1 MKLTEKQ
8 LAVLTAVQNAQPG
21 DFIVLRGFAGTG
33 KSVTASEI
41 MKDLDC
47 KTLVITPTAAAL
59 AVIKRK
65 IDSQDIKNVTFRTIA
80 SLMSRHQLVIKF
92 TNYKE
97 FSPVIGTR
105 ELVNAMKQFSDRNL
119 QTVFEVQ
126 EEIADLHPALT
137 IEEVAK
143 AVQLKY
149 VTREKEIIFKS
160 DEEFENFLFV
170 NDIDLKYAIDNFII
184 MVDTEMLSDL
194 MIGKFK
200 INPFDPIV
208 EESQFDFR
216 VAAEIADDISKYA
229 LVVIDEMSMMS
240 DIQAKLYKQAVE
252 LCEDAPVTLV
262 SGDPGQ
268 LKPVEGEFNEWCNA
282 KDNDRDVF
290 ELTDVLR
297 STDSIA
303 TFGQM
308 IRMNVPLKTIAPTD
322 SRIVEFERNTSLN
335 EIYKLHEED
344 FKQSDMVLAFTNK
357 DVNELNEKIRYSKGL
372 IGHVQIGDKIV
383 VNRNVGRDRSNG
395 ILHANG
401 QIYRVVEDLSKEF
414 LEQLSDLQS
423 SKNLGLDFLRNALER
438 QIIKLIKTVDDEGI
452 EKYLFV
458 SSNCYSLSSRELK
471 ELEVAVNK
479 SIRNNLNFVEKSQLQ
494 QIFYNLGMMSLTD
507 KFDFPNL
514 VDVRFAHAMTVH
526 KSQGSQFKNVIYV
539 VSSRDL
545 WIQSQDLKD
554 SRFKQAPVYV
564 AVTRAIEDIKV
575 LYIK

>member
-59 AVIKRK
+59 AVLKRK

-149 VTREKEIIFKS
+149 VTREKEIVFKS

-282 KDNDRDVF
+282 KDNGRDVF

-357 DVNELNEKIRYSKGL
+357 DVNELNEKIRYSKSL
-372 IGHVQIGDKIV
+372 IGHVQTGDKIV

-479 SIRNNLNFVEKSQLQ
+479 SIRNNLNFAEKSQLQ

>member
-479 SIRNNLNFVEKSQLQ
+479 SIRNNLNFAEKSQLQ

-554 SRFKQAPVYV
+554 SRFKQSPVYV

>member
-8 LAVLTAVQNAQPG
+8 LAVLTAVQNARPG

-59 AVIKRK
+59 AVLKRK

-282 KDNDRDVF
+282 KDNGRDVF

-479 SIRNNLNFVEKSQLQ
+479 SIRNNLNFAEKSQLQ
-494 QIFYNLGMMSLTD
+494 QVFYNLGMMSLTD

-564 AVTRAIEDIKV
+564 AVTRAIENIKV
-575 LYIK
+575 LYVK

>member
-59 AVIKRK
+59 AVLKRK

-282 KDNDRDVF
+282 KDNGRDVF

-438 QIIKLIKTVDDEGI
+438 QIIKLIKTVDDERI

-479 SIRNNLNFVEKSQLQ
+479 SIRNNLNFAEKSQLQ

>member
-8 LAVLTAVQNAQPG
+8 TAVLTAVQNASPG
-21 DFIVLRGFAGTG
+21 DFVVLRGFAGTG

-41 MKDLDC
+41 MKAIDS

-59 AVIKRK
+59 AVLKRK
-65 IDSQDIKNVTFRTIA
+65 IDSQEIANVSFRTIA

-97 FSPVIGTR
+97 FSPVIGTKT
-105 ELVNAMKQFSDRNL
+105 LVDAMNEFSDRNL

-126 EEIADLHPALT
+126 EEIAKLHPNLT
-137 IEEVAK
+137 VEEVAE
-143 AVQLKY
+143 AIQLKY

-160 DEEFENFLFV
+160 DEEFEAFLLFNNV
-170 NDIDLKYAIDNFII
+170 NLTYAADSFII
-184 MVDTEMLSDL
+184 MVDTEMLSNL
-194 MIGKFK
+194 MIKNFK
-200 INPFDPIV
+200 INPFNPIV

-216 VAAEIADDISKYA
+216 SADEIADEISDYA

-240 DIQAKLYKQAVE
+240 DVQAKLYKQAVE
-252 LCEDAPVTLV
+252 MCEDAPVTLV

-282 KDNDRDVF
+282 KDNGKDVF
-290 ELTDVLR
+290 ELTEVLR

-308 IRMNVPLKTIAPTD
+308 IRMNVPLKMIAPTD
-322 SRIVEFERNTSLN
+322 ERVIEFDRNTSLN
-335 EIYKLHEED
+335 EIYCQHEED
-344 FKQSDMVLAFTNK
+344 FKESDIVLAFTNK

-372 IGHVQIGDKIV
+372 IGHVQSGDKIV
-383 VNRNVGRDRSNG
+383 VNRNVGRDKSNG

-401 QIYRVVEDLSKEF
+401 QIYKVVEDLSKEF
-414 LEQLSDLQS
+414 LEQMNSIQS
-423 SKNLGLDFLRNALER
+423 SKNISLESLRDALQR
-438 QIIKLIKTVDDEGI
+438 QIVKLIKTVDDEGV

-471 ELEVAVNK
+471 ELEVAVNR
-479 SIRNNLNFVEKSQLQ
+479 SIRNNLNFAEKSQLQ
-494 QIFYNLGMMSLTD
+494 QIFYNLGMVSLTD

-564 AVTRAIEDIKV
+564 AVTRAIENIKV

>member
-8 LAVLTAVQNAQPG
+8 LTVLTAVQNAQPG

-59 AVIKRK
+59 AVLKRK

-383 VNRNVGRDRSNG
+383 VNRNVGHDRSNG

>member
-59 AVIKRK
+59 AVLKRK

-282 KDNDRDVF
+282 KDNGRDVF

-479 SIRNNLNFVEKSQLQ
+479 SIRNNLNFAEKSQLQ

>member
-59 AVIKRK
+59 AVLKRK

-240 DIQAKLYKQAVE
+240 DIQAKLYKQVVE

-282 KDNDRDVF
+282 KDNGRDVF

-479 SIRNNLNFVEKSQLQ
+479 SIRNNLNFAEKSQLQ

>member
-8 LAVLTAVQNAQPG
+8 TAVLTAVQNAQPG

-59 AVIKRK
+59 AVLKRK

-119 QTVFEVQ
+119 RTVFEVQ

-282 KDNDRDVF
+282 KDNGRDVF

-479 SIRNNLNFVEKSQLQ
+479 SIRNNLNFAEKSQLQ
-494 QIFYNLGMMSLTD
+494 QIFYNLGMMSLAD

>member
-8 LAVLTAVQNAQPG
+8 TAVLTAVQNASPG
-21 DFIVLRGFAGTG
+21 DFVVLRGFAGTG

-41 MKDLDC
+41 MKAIDS

-59 AVIKRK
+59 AVLKRK
-65 IDSQDIKNVTFRTIA
+65 IDSQEIANVSFRTIA

-97 FSPVIGTR
+97 FSPVIGTKT
-105 ELVNAMKQFSDRNL
+105 LVDAMNEFSDRNL

-126 EEIADLHPALT
+126 EEIAKLHPNLT
-137 IEEVAK
+137 VEEVAE
-143 AVQLKY
+143 AIQLKY

-160 DEEFENFLFV
+160 DEEFEAFLLFNNV
-170 NDIDLKYAIDNFII
+170 NLTYAADSFII
-184 MVDTEMLSDL
+184 MVDTEMLSNL
-194 MIGKFK
+194 MIKNFK
-200 INPFDPIV
+200 INPFNPIV

-216 VAAEIADDISKYA
+216 SADEIADEISDYA

-240 DIQAKLYKQAVE
+240 DVQAKLYKQAVE
-252 LCEDAPVTLV
+252 MCEDAPVTLV

-282 KDNDRDVF
+282 KDNGRDVF

-479 SIRNNLNFVEKSQLQ
+479 SIRNNLNFAEKSQLQ

>member
-59 AVIKRK
+59 AVLKRK

-160 DEEFENFLFV
+160 DEEFENFLFM

-282 KDNDRDVF
+282 KDNGRDVF

-401 QIYRVVEDLSKEF
+401 QIYKVVEDLSKEF
-414 LEQLSDLQS
+414 LDQMSEIQS
-423 SKNLGLDFLRNALER
+423 SKNISLESLRDALQR
-438 QIIKLIKTVDDEGI
+438 QIVKLIKTVDDEGI
-452 EKYLFV
+452 AKYLFV

-479 SIRNNLNFVEKSQLQ
+479 SIRNNLNFAEKSQLQ

>member
-59 AVIKRK
+59 AVLKRK
-65 IDSQDIKNVTFRTIA
+65 IDSQDIKNATFRTIA

-268 LKPVEGEFNEWCNA
+268 LKPVEGEFNEWCNV
-282 KDNDRDVF
+282 KDNGRDVF

-479 SIRNNLNFVEKSQLQ
+479 SIRNNLNFAEKSQLQ

>member
-59 AVIKRK
+59 AVLKRK

-80 SLMSRHQLVIKF
+80 SLISRHQLVIKF

-282 KDNDRDVF
+282 KDNGRDVF

-479 SIRNNLNFVEKSQLQ
+479 SIRNNLNFAEKSQLQ

>member
-47 KTLVITPTAAAL
+47 ETLVITPTAAAL
-59 AVIKRK
+59 AVLKRK

-216 VAAEIADDISKYA
+216 SADEIADEISDYA

-240 DIQAKLYKQAVE
+240 DVQAKLYKQAIE
-252 LCEDAPVTLV
+252 MCEDAPVTLV

-282 KDNDRDVF
+282 KDNGKDVF

-308 IRMNVPLKTIAPTD
+308 IRMNVPLKMIAPTD
-322 SRIVEFERNTSLN
+322 ERVIEFDRNTSLN
-335 EIYKLHEED
+335 EIYRQHEED
-344 FKQSDMVLAFTNK
+344 FKESDIVLAFTNK

-372 IGHVQIGDKIV
+372 IGHVQPGDKIV
-383 VNRNVGRDRSNG
+383 VNRNVGRDKSNG

-401 QIYRVVEDLSKEF
+401 QIYKVDEDLSKEF
-414 LEQLSDLQS
+414 LDQMNSIQS
-423 SKNLGLDFLRNALER
+423 SKNISLESLRDALQR
-438 QIIKLIKTVDDEGI
+438 QIVKLIKTVDDEGV

-479 SIRNNLNFVEKSQLQ
+479 SIRNNLNFAEKSQLQ

-564 AVTRAIEDIKV
+564 AVTRAIENIKV

>member
-59 AVIKRK
+59 AVLKRK
-65 IDSQDIKNVTFRTIA
+65 TDSQDIKNVTFRTIA

-282 KDNDRDVF
+282 KDNGRDVF

-479 SIRNNLNFVEKSQLQ
+479 SIRNNLNFAEKSQLQ

>member
-8 LAVLTAVQNAQPG
+8 LAVLTAVQNARPG

-59 AVIKRK
+59 AVLKRK

-282 KDNDRDVF
+282 KDNGRDVF

-479 SIRNNLNFVEKSQLQ
+479 SIRNNLNFAEKSQLQ

>member
-8 LAVLTAVQNAQPG
+8 LTVLTAVQNAQPG

-59 AVIKRK
+59 AVLKRK

-282 KDNDRDVF
+282 KDNGRDVF

-479 SIRNNLNFVEKSQLQ
+479 SIRNNLNFAEKSQLQ

-575 LYIK
+575 L

>member
-8 LAVLTAVQNAQPG
+8 LAVLTAVQNTQPG

-59 AVIKRK
+59 AVLKRK

-282 KDNDRDVF
+282 KDNGRDVF

-479 SIRNNLNFVEKSQLQ
+479 SIRNNLNFAEKSQLQ

>member
-59 AVIKRK
+59 AVLKRK

-252 LCEDAPVTLV
+252 LCEEAPVTLV

-479 SIRNNLNFVEKSQLQ
+479 SIRNNLNFAEKSQLQ

>member
-59 AVIKRK
+59 AVLKRK

-97 FSPVIGTR
+97 FSPVIETR

-282 KDNDRDVF
+282 KDNGRDVF

-479 SIRNNLNFVEKSQLQ
+479 SIRNNLNFAEKSQLQ

>member
-8 LAVLTAVQNAQPG
+8 LAVLTAVQNAQSG

-59 AVIKRK
+59 AVLKRK

-282 KDNDRDVF
+282 KDNGRDVF

-479 SIRNNLNFVEKSQLQ
+479 SIRNNLNFAEKSQLQ

>member
-59 AVIKRK
+59 AVLKRK

-282 KDNDRDVF
+282 KDNGRDVF

-423 SKNLGLDFLRNALER
+423 SKNLGLDFLRNTLER

-479 SIRNNLNFVEKSQLQ
+479 SIRNNLNFAEKSQLQ
-494 QIFYNLGMMSLTD
+494 QIFYDLGMMSLTD

>member
-59 AVIKRK
+59 AVLKRK

-282 KDNDRDVF
+282 KDNGRDVF

-297 STDSIA
+297 SADSIA

-479 SIRNNLNFVEKSQLQ
+479 SIRNNLNFAEKSQLQ

>member
-59 AVIKRK
+59 AVLKRK

-119 QTVFEVQ
+119 QTAFEVQ

-282 KDNDRDVF
+282 KDNGRDVF

-479 SIRNNLNFVEKSQLQ
+479 SIRNNLNFAEKSQLQ

>member
-59 AVIKRK
+59 AVLKRK

-160 DEEFENFLFV
+160 DEEFENFLFL

-282 KDNDRDVF
+282 KDNGRDVF

-479 SIRNNLNFVEKSQLQ
+479 SIRNNLNFAEKSQLQ

>member
-92 TNYKE
+92 TNYNE

-149 VTREKEIIFKS
+149 VTREKEIIFKY

>member
-59 AVIKRK
+59 AVLKRK

-194 MIGKFK
+194 MLGKFK

-282 KDNDRDVF
+282 KDNGRDVF

-308 IRMNVPLKTIAPTD
+308 IRMNVPLKMIAPTD

-479 SIRNNLNFVEKSQLQ
+479 SIRNNLNFAEKSQLQ

>member
-1 MKLTEKQ
+1 
-8 LAVLTAVQNAQPG
+8 
-21 DFIVLRGFAGTG
+21 
-33 KSVTASEI
+33 
-41 MKDLDC
+41 
-47 KTLVITPTAAAL
+47 
-59 AVIKRK
+59 
-65 IDSQDIKNVTFRTIA
+65 
-80 SLMSRHQLVIKF
+80 MSRHQLVIKF

>member
-8 LAVLTAVQNAQPG
+8 TAVLTAVQNASPG
-21 DFIVLRGFAGTG
+21 DFVVLRGFAGTG

-41 MKDLDC
+41 MKAIDS

-59 AVIKRK
+59 AVLKRK
-65 IDSQDIKNVTFRTIA
+65 IDSQEIANVSFRTIA

-97 FSPVIGTR
+97 FSPVIGTKT
-105 ELVNAMKQFSDRNL
+105 LVDAMNEFSDRNL

-126 EEIADLHPALT
+126 EEIAKLHPNLT
-137 IEEVAK
+137 VEEVAE
-143 AVQLKY
+143 AIQLKY

-160 DEEFENFLFV
+160 DEEFEAFLLFNNV
-170 NDIDLKYAIDNFII
+170 NLTYAADSFII
-184 MVDTEMLSDL
+184 MVDTEMLSNL
-194 MIGKFK
+194 MIKNFK
-200 INPFDPIV
+200 INPFNPIV

-216 VAAEIADDISKYA
+216 SADEIADEISDYA

-240 DIQAKLYKQAVE
+240 DVQAKLYKQAVE
-252 LCEDAPVTLV
+252 MCEDAPVTLV

-282 KDNDRDVF
+282 KDNGKDVF
-290 ELTDVLR
+290 ELTEVLR

-308 IRMNVPLKTIAPTD
+308 IRMNVPLKMIAPTD
-322 SRIVEFERNTSLN
+322 ERVIEFDRNTSLN
-335 EIYKLHEED
+335 EIYCQHEED
-344 FKQSDMVLAFTNK
+344 FKESDIVLAFTNK

-372 IGHVQIGDKIV
+372 IGHVQSGDKIV
-383 VNRNVGRDRSNG
+383 VNRNVGRDKSNG

-401 QIYRVVEDLSKEF
+401 QIYKVVEDLSKEF
-414 LEQLSDLQS
+414 LEQMNSIQS
-423 SKNLGLDFLRNALER
+423 SKNISLESLRDALQR
-438 QIIKLIKTVDDEGI
+438 QIVKLIKTVDDEGV

-471 ELEVAVNK
+471 ELEVAVNR
-479 SIRNNLNFVEKSQLQ
+479 SIRNNLNFAEKSQLQ

>member
-8 LAVLTAVQNAQPG
+8 TAVLTAVQNASPG
-21 DFIVLRGFAGTG
+21 DFVVLRGFAGTG

-41 MKDLDC
+41 MKAIDS

-59 AVIKRK
+59 AVLKRK
-65 IDSQDIKNVTFRTIA
+65 IDSQEIANVSFRTIA
-80 SLMSRHQLVIKF
+80 SLMSRHQPVIKF

-97 FSPVIGTR
+97 FSPVIGTKT
-105 ELVNAMKQFSDRNL
+105 LVDAMNEFSDRNL

-126 EEIADLHPALT
+126 EEIAKLHPNLT
-137 IEEVAK
+137 VEEVAE
-143 AVQLKY
+143 AIQLKY

-160 DEEFENFLFV
+160 DEEFEAFLLFNNV
-170 NDIDLKYAIDNFII
+170 NLTYAADSFII
-184 MVDTEMLSDL
+184 MVDTEMLSNL
-194 MIGKFK
+194 MIKNFK
-200 INPFDPIV
+200 INPFNPIV

-216 VAAEIADDISKYA
+216 SADEIADEISDYA

-240 DIQAKLYKQAVE
+240 DVQAKLYKQAIE
-252 LCEDAPVTLV
+252 MCEDAPVTLV

-282 KDNDRDVF
+282 KDNGKDVF

-308 IRMNVPLKTIAPTD
+308 IRMNVPLKMIAPTD
-322 SRIVEFERNTSLN
+322 ERVIEFDRNTSLN
-335 EIYKLHEED
+335 EIYRQHEED
-344 FKQSDMVLAFTNK
+344 FKESDIVLAFTNK

-372 IGHVQIGDKIV
+372 IGHVQPGDKIV
-383 VNRNVGRDRSNG
+383 VNRNVGRDKSNG

-401 QIYRVVEDLSKEF
+401 QIYKVDEDLSKEF
-414 LEQLSDLQS
+414 LDQMNSIQS
-423 SKNLGLDFLRNALER
+423 SKNISLESLRDALQR
-438 QIIKLIKTVDDEGI
+438 QIVKLIKTVDDEGV

-479 SIRNNLNFVEKSQLQ
+479 SIRNNLNFAEKSQLQ

>member
-8 LAVLTAVQNAQPG
+8 TAVLTAVQNASPG
-21 DFIVLRGFAGTG
+21 DFVVLRGFAGTG

-41 MKDLDC
+41 MKSMNS

-59 AVIKRK
+59 AVLKRK
-65 IDSQDIKNVTFRTIA
+65 IDSQEIDNVSFRTIA

-97 FSPVIGTR
+97 FSPVIGTKT
-105 ELVNAMKQFSDRNL
+105 LVDAMNEFSDRNL

-126 EEIADLHPALT
+126 EEIAKLHPNLT
-137 IEEVAK
+137 VEEVAK
-143 AVQLKY
+143 AIQLKY

-160 DEEFENFLFV
+160 DEEFKAFLLF
-170 NDIDLKYAIDNFII
+170 NNINLAYAADSFII
-184 MVDTEMLSDL
+184 MVDTEMLSNL
-194 MIGKFK
+194 MIKSFK

-216 VAAEIADDISKYA
+216 PADEIADEISDYS

-240 DIQAKLYKQAVE
+240 DVQAKLYKQAVE

-282 KDNDRDVF
+282 KDNGKDVF

-308 IRMNVPLKTIAPTD
+308 IRMNVSLKTIAPTD
-322 SRIVEFERNTSLN
+322 ERVIEFDRGTSLN
-335 EIYKLHEED
+335 EIYRQHEED
-344 FKQSDMVLAFTNK
+344 FKESDIVLAFTNK
-357 DVNELNEKIRYSKGL
+357 DVSELNEKIRYSKGL
-372 IGHVQIGDKIV
+372 IGHVQPGDKIV
-383 VNRNVGRDRSNG
+383 VNRNVGRDKSNG

-401 QIYRVVEDLSKEF
+401 QIYKVVEDLSKDF
-414 LEQLSDLQS
+414 LDQMNSIQS
-423 SKNLGLDFLRNALER
+423 SKNISLESLRDALQR
-438 QIIKLIKTVDDEGI
+438 QIVRLIKTVDDEGV

-471 ELEVAVNK
+471 ELEVAVNR
-479 SIRNNLNFVEKSQLQ
+479 SIRNNLNFAEKSQLQ
-494 QIFYNLGMMSLTD
+494 QIFYNIGMLSLTD

-564 AVTRAIEDIKV
+564 AVTRAIENIKI

>member
-8 LAVLTAVQNAQPG
+8 TAVLTAVQNASPG
-21 DFIVLRGFAGTG
+21 DFVVLRGFAGTG

-41 MKDLDC
+41 MKAIDS

-59 AVIKRK
+59 AVLKRK
-65 IDSQDIKNVTFRTIA
+65 IDSQEIANVSFRTIA

-97 FSPVIGTR
+97 FSPVIGTKT
-105 ELVNAMKQFSDRNL
+105 LVDAMNEFSDRNL

-126 EEIADLHPALT
+126 EEIAKLHPNLT
-137 IEEVAK
+137 VEEVAE
-143 AVQLKY
+143 AIQLKY

-160 DEEFENFLFV
+160 DEEFEAFLLFNNV
-170 NDIDLKYAIDNFII
+170 NLTYAADSFII
-184 MVDTEMLSDL
+184 MVDTEMLSNL
-194 MIGKFK
+194 MIKNFK
-200 INPFDPIV
+200 INPFNPIV

-216 VAAEIADDISKYA
+216 SADEIADEISDHA

-240 DIQAKLYKQAVE
+240 DVQAKLYKQAVE
-252 LCEDAPVTLV
+252 MCEDAPVTLV

-282 KDNDRDVF
+282 KDNGKDVF
-290 ELTDVLR
+290 ELTEVLR

-308 IRMNVPLKTIAPTD
+308 IRMNVPLKMIAPTD
-322 SRIVEFERNTSLN
+322 ERVIEFDRNTSLN
-335 EIYKLHEED
+335 EIYCQHEED
-344 FKQSDMVLAFTNK
+344 FKESDIVLAFTNK

-372 IGHVQIGDKIV
+372 IGHVQSGDKIV
-383 VNRNVGRDRSNG
+383 VNRNVGRDKSNG

-401 QIYRVVEDLSKEF
+401 QIYKVVEDLSKEF
-414 LEQLSDLQS
+414 LEQMNSIQS
-423 SKNLGLDFLRNALER
+423 SKNISLESLRDALQR
-438 QIIKLIKTVDDEGI
+438 QIVKLIKTVDDEGV

-471 ELEVAVNK
+471 ELEVAVNR
-479 SIRNNLNFVEKSQLQ
+479 SIRNNLNFAEKSQLQ
-494 QIFYNLGMMSLTD
+494 QIFYNLGMVSLTD

-564 AVTRAIEDIKV
+564 AVTRAIENIKV

>member
-59 AVIKRK
+59 AVLKRK

-80 SLMSRHQLVIKF
+80 SLMSRYQLVIKF

-282 KDNDRDVF
+282 KDNGRDVF

-479 SIRNNLNFVEKSQLQ
+479 SIRNNLNFAEKSQLQ

>member
-59 AVIKRK
+59 AVLKRK

-200 INPFDPIV
+200 INPFDPII

-282 KDNDRDVF
+282 KDNGRDVF

-479 SIRNNLNFVEKSQLQ
+479 SIRNNLNFAEKSQLQ

>member
-8 LAVLTAVQNAQPG
+8 TAVLTAVQNASPG
-21 DFIVLRGFAGTG
+21 DFVVLRGFAGTG

-41 MKDLDC
+41 MKAIDS

-59 AVIKRK
+59 AVLKRK
-65 IDSQDIKNVTFRTIA
+65 IDSQEIANVSFRTIA

-97 FSPVIGTR
+97 FSPVIGTKT
-105 ELVNAMKQFSDRNL
+105 LVDAMNEFSDRNL

-126 EEIADLHPALT
+126 EEIAKLHPNLT
-137 IEEVAK
+137 VEEVAE
-143 AVQLKY
+143 AIQLKY

-160 DEEFENFLFV
+160 DEEFEAFLLFNNV
-170 NDIDLKYAIDNFII
+170 NLTYAADSFII
-184 MVDTEMLSDL
+184 MVDTEMLSNL
-194 MIGKFK
+194 MIKNFK
-200 INPFDPIV
+200 INPFNPIV

-216 VAAEIADDISKYA
+216 SADEIADEISDYA

-240 DIQAKLYKQAVE
+240 DVQAKLYKQAVE
-252 LCEDAPVTLV
+252 MCEDAPVTLV

-282 KDNDRDVF
+282 KDNGKDVF
-290 ELTDVLR
+290 ELTEVLR

-308 IRMNVPLKTIAPTD
+308 IRMNVPLKMIAPTD
-322 SRIVEFERNTSLN
+322 ERVIEFDRNTSLN
-335 EIYKLHEED
+335 EIYCQHEED
-344 FKQSDMVLAFTNK
+344 FKESDIVLAFTNK

-372 IGHVQIGDKIV
+372 IGHVQSGDKIV
-383 VNRNVGRDRSNG
+383 VNRNVGRDKSNG

-401 QIYRVVEDLSKEF
+401 QIYKVVEDLSKEF
-414 LEQLSDLQS
+414 LEQMNSIQSFKNISLESLRDALQ
-423 SKNLGLDFLRNALER
+423 R
-438 QIIKLIKTVDDEGI
+438 QIVKLIKTVDDEGV

-471 ELEVAVNK
+471 ELEVAVNR
-479 SIRNNLNFVEKSQLQ
+479 SIRNNLNFAEKSQLQ
-494 QIFYNLGMMSLTD
+494 QIFYNLGMVSLTD

-564 AVTRAIEDIKV
+564 AVTRAIENIKV

>member
-194 MIGKFK
+194 MIVKFK

-240 DIQAKLYKQAVE
+240 DIQEKLYKQAVE

-479 SIRNNLNFVEKSQLQ
+479 SIRNNLNFAEKSQLQ

>member
-59 AVIKRK
+59 AVLKRK

-282 KDNDRDVF
+282 KDNGRDVF

-335 EIYKLHEED
+335 EIYKLYEED

-479 SIRNNLNFVEKSQLQ
+479 SIRNNLNFAEKSQLQ